1 MGKPAEHRITAEKAA
16 AYRAR
21 WKVVSG
27 TLRTELRAMPI
38 EAKLKQLDALVRL
51 AKQLNWTSTEDDSE
65 VRERWARIRSCGSQ
79 PL

>member
-27 TLRTELRAMPI
+27 SLRTELRAMPI
-38 EAKLKQLDALVRL
+38 ETKLKQLDALVRL
-51 AKQLNWTSTEDDSE
+51 AKQLNWTSVEDGAD
-65 VRERWARIRSCGSQ
+65 VRERWAHIRSCGSQ

>member
-1 MGKPAEHRITAEKAA
+1 MGKPAEHRITAEEAA

-21 WKVVSG
+21 WKVASG

-51 AKQLNWTSTEDDSE
+51 ANQLNWTSAEDDTD
-65 VRERWARIRSCGSQ
+65 VRERWARIRSA
-79 PL
+79 LHD

>member
-1 MGKPAEHRITAEKAA
+1 MEKPAEHRITAEEAA

-27 TLRTELRAMPI
+27 ALRTELRALPI

-51 AKQLNWTSTEDDSE
+51 ARQLNWTSAEDDTE
-65 VRERWARIRSCGSQ
+65 VRARWARLRSA
-79 PL
+79 LHD